1 MPNAA
6 VALSASGDTTVLT
19 VASDMRF
26 HIKKLVLVAKAAVDV
41 QLKSQ
46 GTAITGVCAMAANQ
60 QFYWQREVNEEDY
73 LFYGLALGDDFIINL
88 SAAVVVGGWIVY
100 DLKPQ

>member
-26 HIKKLVLVAKAAVDV
+26 FIKKLVLVAKGAVDI
-41 QLKSQ
+41 QLKS
-46 GTAITGVCAMAANQ
+46 GSTVITGVCAMAANQ
-60 QFYWQREVNEEDY
+60 QFYWQREVNEEDP
-73 LFYGLALGDDFIINL
+73 LFLGQALGDDFIINL
-88 SAAVVVGGWIVY
+88 SGSVVVGGWVVY

>member
-6 VALSASGDTTVLT
+6 VAISTSGDNTVLT
-19 VASDMRF
+19 VAADMRF
-26 HIKKLVLVAKAAVDV
+26 FIKKLVLVAKGAVDV
-41 QLKSQ
+41 QLKS
-46 GTAITGVCAMAANQ
+46 GATVITGVCAMAANQ

-73 LFYGLALGDDFIINL
+73 LFVGGALGDDLIINL
-88 SAAVVVGGWIVY
+88 SASVVVGGWLVY